1 MESKNELKIVDIK
14 NRTCFCFDDIITD
27 RDIDFINILLSEKL
41 YKKEYKDTL
50 IYDVSYKTS
59 MDIKQLRFMFHEIDG
74 FIRLPNGEMKHLV
87 LFDYWLFDKICD
99 RIKYLKKKKSGITDS
114 IIK

>member
-14 NRTCFCFDDIITD
+14 NRTCFCSDDIITD

-59 MDIKQLRFMFHEIDG
+59 MNIKQLRFMFHEIDG

-99 RIKYLKKKKSGITDS
+99 RIKYLISEKSGITDS